1 PGRRKYACRECAHQL
16 PPLGVAMAADKLCPS
31 TWPPNRLRK
40 PRAWLGP
47 RKRLTPMAS
56 SFSRDSNSCNTSLM
70 VTSFA
75 TETRKARTIRIIRRG
90 TLAEMTFT
98 AATTYLTAR
107 SDRLKDAQPGA
118 ETAAIRII
126 PAHFS
131 VPGRPVHAAA

>member
-1 PGRRKYACRECAHQL
+1 L
-16 PPLGVAMAADKLCPS
+16 PVLAPTHTRPTLFPYTTLF
-31 TWPPNRLRK
+31 R
-40 PRAWLGP
+40 
-47 RKRLTPMAS
+47 
-56 SFSRDSNSCNTSLM
+56 SRDSNSCNTSLM
-70 VTSFA
+70 VTSFE
-75 TETRKARTIRIIRRG
+75 TETRRARTIRIIRRG

-107 SDRLKDAQPGA
+107 PDRLKDAQPGA